1 MFKVNNKSTRTAS
14 SIPPENVLKGFSRGT
29 EGVTQVFLLL
39 TLNIFHTSFTPNV
52 SVADF
57 EQVNVS
63 WATNRDVQK
72 VLYSLSQ
79 GTDKLQKKDGWRVSA
94 KLWFQTGSFLLD
106 LLSHFHCFA
115 ETLDCYFID
124 KRKKFNVIWFWYFV
138 MSHLFGKE
146 LTGSRNQ
153 TDWAIFSSVK
163 FSEFFCE
170 WHWKEEVSWKGSVL

>member
-1 MFKVNNKSTRTAS
+1 MS

-52 SVADF
+52 SVANF

-72 VLYSLSQ
+72 VLCSLSQ
-79 GTDKLQKKDGWRVSA
+79 RTDNKMEKKDGWRVSA
-94 KLWFQTGSFLLD
+94 KLWFQTGSFAWLTNSLY
-106 LLSHFHCFA
+106 CFA

-138 MSHLFGKE
+138 MSHLFGKG

-153 TDWAIFSSVK
+153 SDWAIFSFVK
-163 FSEFFCE
+163 FSGFFCE
-170 WHWKEEVSWKGSVL
+170 WHWKEEVSSKGSVL